1 MVLLCILLFCFR
13 ICSASLTLFAKKI
26 RGDNPYNKLNKESL
40 SVSPTPR
47 AKETTLLRKQGK
59 VSRSVNTESRKSLSV
74 SQHREQEKSLGQPTP
89 RAGKVSRS
97 TNTESRK
104 SLSVSQHRE
113 QEKSLATPRAGKV
126 SRNTESRK
134 SLLVSQHREQEKSL
148 GQQTPRAG
156 KVSRSVQHRE
166 QEKPLGQSN
175 TESRKSLSVS
185 PTPRAGKASR
195 SVQHREQKNK
205 KSLGLSNTESKKNL
219 TVSPTKDTTA
229 GLQVFGR
236 TRTSKIESA
245 RVLSSDDPK
254 WLWKGHQDKKTSRL
268 EVSRR

>member
-1 MVLLCILLFCFR
+1 MQCFVNPFCR
-13 ICSASLTLFAKKI
+13 KDTGRQPLQQI
-26 RGDNPYNKLNKESL
+26 
-40 SVSPTPR
+40 
-47 AKETTLLRKQGK
+47 KQG
-59 VSRSVNTESRKSLSV
+59 
-74 SQHREQEKSLGQPTP
+74 KSLGQ
-89 RAGKVSRS
+89 S
-97 TNTESRK
+97 NTESQGDN
-104 SLSVSQHRE
+104 LA
-113 QEKSLATPRAGKV
+113 EKT
-126 SRNTESRK
+126 RK